1 MEDVHSLDEQERSE
15 NHDDED
21 GREDVE
27 LFVCQDVVVVVVGIL
42 EVDQVPDDSD
52 GGKNYSGTRDQ
63 LAPNDFA
70 LKYFVK
76 LGRLVLDRF
85 ALYCFHPSTFQL
97 HLHLLVSV
105 EIHNRRVE
113 QIQRTGRDE
122 DAEKTVEP
130 DWSVVTFLKAWD
142 GRFSPFNALHSL

>member
-1 MEDVHSLDEQERSE
+1 M
-15 NHDDED
+15 
-21 GREDVE
+21 
-27 LFVCQDVVVVVVGIL
+27 VGLL

-52 GGKNYSGTRDQ
+52 GGQNYNGTRDQ
-63 LAPNDFA
+63 LASNDFP

-76 LGRLVLDRF
+76 LGRLVLDLF
-85 ALYCFHPSTFQL
+85 AMNFSHPSTFQL

-105 EIHNRRVE
+105 EIHHRRVD

-122 DAEKTVEP
+122 DTEETVEP